1 MGNEQSRTRRPSWM
15 EGSGPYLGKII
26 NHLDSEYMGAVEV
39 EILKITEN
47 GNPAT
52 AEGSG
57 YQLPCYYVSP
67 FYNVTPRSGVK
78 KNQNYASSQQSSGF
92 WAVPPNVGTKVI
104 VLTLEEN
111 FGFGYWIGCV
121 QDQYMNF
128 MVPGYASTT
137 YNTTDPSK
145 PKPVGEYNKELETA
159 EGRDPT
165 KYIKPT
171 STLADEILT
180 TQGLGGDHTRG
191 TTTSSSRREV
201 PSMVFGWSTPGP
213 YDTRPGQPTAAYGPD
228 LARSNVPFSR
238 LGGSSFVM
246 DDGDMTLLRKKPAGG
261 DDAGPPEYANAELG
275 DLSGNPTL
283 PHNELIRLKTRTG
296 HQILMHNTEDLIYIG
311 NAKGTTWIEMT
322 SNGKIDI
329 FAQDSVSIH
338 TSNDLNVT
346 ADRDIIMSAG
356 RNICLKAGNDGR
368 ITATEGV
375 HINAKTHTE
384 TAPDG
389 INMNGP
395 TATPAYEPMR
405 TPQHEPWL
413 SHEHLNPL
421 EFSPEKTDAD
431 PEAEN
436 ERDTGTANNFVATE
450 PPTVPDTF
458 RKSR

>member
-1 MGNEQSRTRRPSWM
+1 MSRNQIKRTRRPSWM
-15 EGSGPYLGKII
+15 EGSGPYLAKII
-26 NHLDSEYMGAVEV
+26 NHLDSEYMGAIEV

-52 AEGSG
+52 AVGSG

-78 KNQNYASSQQSSGF
+78 KNAGYQSTQQSAGF
-92 WAVPPNVGTKVI
+92 WAVPPNVGTRVV
-104 VLTLEEN
+104 VLCLEEN
-111 FGFGYWIGCV
+111 FGFGYWLGCV

-137 YNTTDPSK
+137 YNDTDPSK
-145 PKPVGEYNKELETA
+145 KKPVGEFNKELETA

-165 KYIKPT
+165 KYIKPVN
-171 STLADEILT
+171 TLADDILT
-180 TQGLGGDHTRG
+180 QQGLSDDATRG
-191 TTTSSSRREV
+191 TTTSSARREV
-201 PSMVFGWSTPGP
+201 PSSVFGWSTPGP
-213 YDTRPGQPTAAYGPD
+213 YDNRPGGPTAAYGPEF
-228 LARSNVPFSR
+228 AQSNVPFSR

-246 DDGDMTLLRKKPAGG
+246 DDGDMTLLRKTPANE
-261 DDAGPPEYANAELG
+261 GPPEFANAEAG

-296 HQILMHNTEDLIYIG
+296 HQILMSNTEDLIYIG
-311 NAKGTTWIEMT
+311 NAKGSTWIEMT

-329 FAQDSVSIH
+329 YAQDSVSVH
-338 TSNDLNVT
+338 TANDLNIT

-368 ITATEGV
+368 ITAAEGV

-395 TATPAYEPMR
+395 AATPAYGPMR
-405 TPQHEPWL
+405 TPQHEPWFG
-413 SHEHLNPL
+413 HENLAPTEHTAD
-421 EFSPEKTDAD
+421 KTDAD
-431 PEAEN
+431 PEAGNTADE
-436 ERDTGTANNFVATE
+436 TGNSFVATE
-450 PPTVPDTF
+450 YPPIPDTF

>member
-1 MGNEQSRTRRPSWM
+1 MSRNQIKRTRRPSWM
-15 EGSGPYLGKII
+15 EGSGPYLAKII
-26 NHLDSEYMGAVEV
+26 NHLDSEYMGAIEV

-47 GNPAT
+47 GNPST
-52 AEGSG
+52 AVGSG

-67 FYNVTPRSGVK
+67 FYNVTPREGVK
-78 KNQNYASSQQSSGF
+78 KNQGYEYSQQSSGF
-92 WAVPPNVGTKVI
+92 WAVPPNVGTKVV
-104 VLTLEEN
+104 VLCLEEN

-121 QDQYMNF
+121 QDQFMNF
-128 MVPGYASTT
+128 MTPGNASTT
-137 YNTTDPSK
+137 FNNSDPST
-145 PKPVGEYNKELETA
+145 PKPVGEYNKELITA

-165 KYIKPT
+165 KYIKPVN
-171 STLADEILT
+171 TLADSVLT
-180 TQGLGGDHTRG
+180 TQGLGGDTTRG

-201 PSMVFGWSTPGP
+201 PSMVFGMSTPGP
-213 YDTRPGQPTAAYGPD
+213 YDNRPGKPSSSYGPEF
-228 LARSNVPFSR
+228 AKSNVPFSR

-261 DDAGPPEYANAELG
+261 DDAGPPEYANAEAG
-275 DLSGNPTL
+275 DTSGNPTL

-356 RNICLKAGNDGR
+356 RNICLKAGADGR
-368 ITATEGV
+368 ITAAEGV

-405 TPQHEPWL
+405 TPQHEPWFG
-413 SHEHLNPL
+413 HENLAPSEHTA
-421 EFSPEKTDAD
+421 EKTDAD
-431 PEAEN
+431 PEAGN
-436 ERDTGTANNFVATE
+436 SRVDGAYV
-450 PPTVPDTF
+450 PVPDTF